1 MNLKLFLSNLR
12 TSVRNLLKYK
22 VQNVISILCLAVGIV
37 CFTVTLHFVSALW
50 KLNYEDSNDSECTRV
65 DFRESKESVVTKPL
79 DPEAFQKLIDQK
91 PASIQHLLFKEEN
104 LIEAAWTLTD
114 LDGKEWELQGG
125 LTAISPEYLH
135 HYGFYS
141 AITGKPIERLKPG
154 TIIMSDGL
162 WKKTLGGKTN
172 PVGWHASVRADR
184 VLTGPVSDVVRSS
197 MRGQLEGMFIVSDT
211 PFQSQFFAEVFSL
224 NVVLAKGKTRAD
236 LDADLQQI
244 YTDRF
249 PFVWAVDTSGMVKI
263 TVLCGL
269 FLFLG
274 SIVLIIGL
282 LGFLKMQLQLF
293 HLRSREMALRRCVG
307 ARPWQLFWLLA
318 IEVVIVFIITTL
330 VALGITTLVAD
341 YALPILYKV
350 VNDTLY
356 IDMEI
361 IYGRELWISL
371 LATLLTLVIAALAV
385 RRTLHA
391 PLGMTVGRSQ
401 RINHTG
407 RSVML
412 VIQYVFCIFLLAV
425 ILGTYYYT
433 KQAARAFHVPEDP
446 SYIKQCML
454 IKRASNMDVVV
465 SGATQ
470 SNRLQYFTNS
480 ELASLPSM
488 EQAGGL
494 LVSEHLS
501 FTEIDTMLY
510 VNMATLMND
519 DNMPMG
525 YMYAVASAN
534 EQYFLAMGL
543 HPVSEYE
550 GMDRETMVPVFV
562 RPEDADRMA
571 RSLQAEE
578 GTRRHRRVL
587 ADGQEYV
594 SIGYVP
600 VWHDVFG
607 YTLPSYFM
615 IVPEVDENILRE
627 TLAQWNGTEAY
638 YHILRPKPHRYA
650 QLTDELNELYHEKCP
665 KNLMPLEIA
674 NVYDTWFTLVRWAE
688 MLQQLCWLLTVI
700 SLLCIVV
707 SVYSAVSLDTRGRE
721 KEVAI
726 RKVHGAKVW
735 DIIRLFGRYYLRLLT
750 VSAVIAVPLGIA
762 LGTMIMNI
770 MRVEANVIS
779 LACEWIVSSLLIV
792 TLITILTIGEKIYRV
807 SRTNPADVIKKE

>member
-1 MNLKLFLSNLR
+1 MKLFLSNLR

-37 CFTVTLHFVSALW
+37 CFTVTFHFVSALW
-50 KLNYEDSNDSECTRV
+50 ELNYEEINCSECTRV
-65 DFRESKESVVTKPL
+65 DFHESKESVVTKPL
-79 DPEAFQKLIDQK
+79 DPEAFQLLIDQK
-91 PASIQHLLFKEEN
+91 PASVQHLLFKEVN
-104 LIEAAWTLTD
+104 LTEAYWTLTD
-114 LDGKEWELQGG
+114 LDGKEWELLGA
-125 LTAISPEYLH
+125 LTAISPEYLQ
-135 HYGFYS
+135 HYGFCS
-141 AITGKPIERLKPG
+141 AITGKPIGRLKPG
-154 TIIMSDGL
+154 TIIMTDGL
-162 WKKTLGGKTN
+162 WRKTLGGKTN
-172 PVGWHASVRADR
+172 PLGWHTSVRADR
-184 VLTGPVSDVVRSS
+184 VFTGPVSDVVRSS
-197 MRGQLEGMFIVSDT
+197 MRGQLEGMFIVSDS
-211 PFQSQFFAEVFSL
+211 PFLSQFKTDVYSL
-224 NVVLAKGKTRAD
+224 NVVLANGKTRAD

-249 PFVWAVDTSGMVKI
+249 PFVWATDNSYMVKI
-263 TVLCGL
+263 TALCGL

-330 VALGITTLVAD
+330 VAFGITTVVAD

-385 RRTLHA
+385 RRALHA
-391 PLGMTVGRSQ
+391 PLGMTVGRSH

-433 KQAARAFHVPEDP
+433 KQAARTFHVPEDP
-446 SYIKQCML
+446 SCIKQCML

-470 SNRLQYFTNS
+470 SSRLQYFTTS

-494 LVSEHLS
+494 LVSGHLS

-510 VNMATLMND
+510 VNVAKLMKD
-519 DNMPMG
+519 DNIPMG
-525 YMYAVASAN
+525 YMYTVASAN

-578 GTRRHRRVL
+578 GARRHRRVL

-600 VWHDVFG
+600 VWHDAYGRV
-607 YTLPSYFM
+607 LPSYFM

-627 TLAQWNGTEAY
+627 TLSQWNGVEAY
-638 YHILRPKPHRYA
+638 YHILRPKAHRYA
-650 QLTDELNELYHEKCP
+650 ELTDELNDLYHEKCP

-688 MLQQLCWLLTVI
+688 MLQQLCWLLTII
-700 SLLCIVV
+700 SLLCIVI

-762 LGTMIMNI
+762 LGNMIMNI
-770 MRVEANVIS
+770 IRVEANVIS
-779 LACEWIVSSLLIV
+779 LTCEWIVSSLLIV
-792 TLITILTIGEKIYRV
+792 TLITLLTIGEKIYRV